1 MAGTLPAKTFD
12 ACGAP
17 GQALQSESFNGIGGR
32 GELPLGLDRHLSVMT
47 CRARHLTEES
57 TAH

>member
-1 MAGTLPAKTFD
+1 MARVIPAKSFD

-17 GQALQSESFNGIGGR
+17 GQALQSESFNGVGGR
-32 GELPLGLDRHLSVMT
+32 GELFLGLDRHLSVVA
-47 CRARHLTEES
+47 CRPRHLRGES